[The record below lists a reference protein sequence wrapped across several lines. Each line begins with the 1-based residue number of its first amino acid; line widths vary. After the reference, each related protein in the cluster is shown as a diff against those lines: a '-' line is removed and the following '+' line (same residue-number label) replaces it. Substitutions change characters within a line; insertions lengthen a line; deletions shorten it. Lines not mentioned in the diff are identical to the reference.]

1 MSTDDSEYRRRLP
14 DRCCDARSPNAVGAL
29 DNHQIINAR
38 AAQRN
43 GGGDA
48 AKTGPDD
55 DDPWW
60 APTPGRRPE
69 PAREV
74 P

>member
-1 MSTDDSEYRRRLP
+1 MTLNIAGGSRIGVATP
-14 DRCCDARSPNAVGAL
+14 GPPNAVGAL